1 MHPTSNRGLYKIMQL
16 DLTKTELEALRQAIR
31 YALNNP
37 YLSVATSNALIDTLN
52 KIIDTL
58 HSHEIK

>member
-1 MHPTSNRGLYKIMQL
+1 MQL

-31 YALNNP
+31 YALNDP
-37 YLSVATSNALIDTLN
+37 YLSVAFSNALIDTLS
-52 KIIDTL
+52 KINDTL